1 VKATAGQIR
10 QWKREL
16 KTHPDDPETRARLL
30 GATLLG
36 SGSPTRTLKREH
48 ALWFIAHLPT
58 TS

>member
-30 GATLLG
+30 GATLLALNFMG
-36 SGSPTRTLKREH
+36 EGLREALDPKR
-48 ALWFIAHLPT
+48 AR
-58 TS
+58 